1 MKGIWFFKI
10 LLWLIWAKIYKAH
23 MFSESG
29 NERSM
34 LSLEM
39 KVETGKEVAEGWR

>member
-1 MKGIWFFKI
+1 
-10 LLWLIWAKIYKAH
+10 

-29 NERSM
+29 NERSI

-39 KVETGKEVAEGWR
+39 KVETGGGGGGVEMRTPGCPTKGAWTVRKWEMH